1 MNEQLVQLYGYLHG
15 MWRFRWS
22 ALFIAW
28 LVALVGW
35 IMVLSL
41 PDQYSTRA
49 VVYAD
54 TSSVMKPLLKGL
66 APETNA
72 NDELDVM
79 KRVLLS
85 RDNLL
90 SVIRKTD
97 MDLSVT
103 TPKQKEDLVQSLA
116 AAINV
121 KGGASNKSWGH
132 RSDIYEI
139 SYTSTSAQQV
149 YQVVSSLLNTMIE
162 DTLNSTRTDTVSA
175 QKFLN
180 KQLAEYARRL
190 SLDEQKLAMFK
201 KANVG
206 FMPDEKGGYYN
217 RLQNAQDTVEKTRS
231 SLKLARQR
239 YLELKKQING
249 ENPMLDSNA
258 YQSSYFAKLKKYEN
272 RLADLR
278 DQYTD
283 QHPDVVALKAKIAE
297 LKANKNKPQTNSAD
311 TDSPEAEFNPVY
323 QELKMSLSKASVEV
337 QILKTQL
344 NDQQAYVNKLKG
356 SIDLIP
362 EVEAK
367 LAKLTRNYEI
377 TKQRYSELAERLE
390 SAKLAQS
397 AGQSTSNVSF
407 RVIEPP
413 VVPIEPSGPKRL
425 LLLAV
430 VLLLALAVGLGWSFL
445 RFIMQPTFFDLKQV
459 SEKTGLPLLGTVSLY
474 LSTGHRMQRRLQLLS
489 FLSVTFLLV
498 IACAGVLY
506 YNHQG
511 TQLAQMLLKNMDKI
525 QLSKI
530 I

>member
-1 MNEQLVQLYGYLHG
+1 MNEQLTQLYGYLYG
-15 MWRFRWS
+15 MWRYRWS

-28 LVALVGW
+28 LVALTGW
-35 IMVLSL
+35 VVVLSL
-41 PDQYSTRA
+41 PNQYSTRA

-85 RDNLL
+85 RGNLL
-90 SVIRKTD
+90 SVIRETD

-103 TPKQKEDLVQSLA
+103 TPKQKEDLVRSLA

-121 KGGASNKSWGH
+121 KGGSSRKSRGH
-132 RSDIYEI
+132 RSDMYEI

-162 DTLNSTRTDTVSA
+162 DTLNSTRTDTITA

-180 KQLAEYARRL
+180 RQLAEYARRL
-190 SLDEQKLAMFK
+190 NLDEQKLAMFK

-217 RLQNAQDTVEKTRS
+217 RLQSAQDTVEKTRS
-231 SLKLARQR
+231 SIKLARQR

-249 ENPMLDSNA
+249 ESPMLDSNA
-258 YQSSYFAKLKKYEN
+258 YQSSYFAKLKKYES

-297 LKANKNKPQTNSAD
+297 LKANKNKPQTDSAD
-311 TDSPEAEFNPVY
+311 DSASEAEFNPVY
-323 QELKMSLSKASVEV
+323 QEIKIALSKASVEL

-344 NDQQAYVNKLKG
+344 NDQQSYVNKLKG

-377 TKQRYSELAERLE
+377 TKQRYSKLAERLE

-397 AGQSTSNVSF
+397 AGQSTSDVSF

-425 LLLAV
+425 LLLVV
-430 VLLLALAVGLGWSFL
+430 VLLLALATGLGWSLL
-445 RFIMQPTFFDLKQV
+445 RFILQPTFFDLKQV
-459 SEKTGLPLLGTVSLY
+459 SEKTGLPLLGTVRLY
-474 LSTGHRMQRRLQLLS
+474 LSAEHRRRRRFQLLS
-489 FLSVTFLLV
+489 FLSATILLIV
-498 IACAGVLY
+498 ACAGVLIY
-506 YNHQG
+506 RHQG
-511 TQLAQMLLKNMDKI
+511 TELASMLLENMDR
-525 QLSKI
+525 I